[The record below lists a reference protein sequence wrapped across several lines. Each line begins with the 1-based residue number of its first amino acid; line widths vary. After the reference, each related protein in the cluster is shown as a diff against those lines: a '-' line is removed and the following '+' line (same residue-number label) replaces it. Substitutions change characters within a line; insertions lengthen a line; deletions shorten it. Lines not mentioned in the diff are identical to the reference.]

1 MNKKNSKHITL
12 IIDVFSISAL
22 ILIISNFL
30 LDCNQSSCFVLLD
43 RVKFFPWTDYSE
55 NLVGGVNISRGY
67 KFGYD
72 FSQPHFPGIYL
83 YLGLIF
89 KIIGLNNIPISDLLA
104 YSSIVI
110 SSLAMMLM
118 VLLFY
123 RTTYG
128 EAASYIIGIIAFLT
142 LHMNTT
148 FVMSETLAFWLT
160 VPLITSSIKYLEFE
174 KFGSEIL
181 LLPLIITFA
190 GLGFWGISVFPYL
203 MILIKEGV
211 KLNEFILREKNKI
224 LVFVLTLGALIFLT
238 AWGVSDFKKVYFWS
252 VEINKVIRPD
262 YVLNIKKSFRDFF
275 VAEDFNIRI
284 INIFSVLCFVLVL
297 KIKEKITGRTTI
309 FLIIIASSIVWRV
322 SGGYKVLPLLSIV
335 LGVLLYLWQCK
346 AERADNFCKKNKI
359 IIMIILVSVAAI
371 LSRNSVGK
379 INPQQ
384 SGDTYYTDDDLCR
397 VNSTT
402 KCLCVQVM
410 VFGPQA
416 YLFNDIRQCKYQ
428 MNTWADR
435 LGTSGQYLEII
446 NKSIDKKEGAYLI
459 PPDEFTRDDSVLL
472 SIIGKIKK
480 TYTCAS
486 KVNGFVLCKGDL

>member
-128 EAASYIIGIIAFLT
+128 EAASYIIAIIAFLT

-148 FVMSETLAFWLT
+148 FVMSETLAF
-160 VPLITSSIKYLEFE
+160 
-174 KFGSEIL
+174 
-181 LLPLIITFA
+181 
-190 GLGFWGISVFPYL
+190 
-203 MILIKEGV
+203 
-211 KLNEFILREKNKI
+211 
-224 LVFVLTLGALIFLT
+224 
-238 AWGVSDFKKVYFWS
+238 
-252 VEINKVIRPD
+252 
-262 YVLNIKKSFRDFF
+262 
-275 VAEDFNIRI
+275 
-284 INIFSVLCFVLVL
+284 
-297 KIKEKITGRTTI
+297 
-309 FLIIIASSIVWRV
+309 
-322 SGGYKVLPLLSIV
+322 
-335 LGVLLYLWQCK
+335 
-346 AERADNFCKKNKI
+346 
-359 IIMIILVSVAAI
+359 
-371 LSRNSVGK
+371 
-379 INPQQ
+379 
-384 SGDTYYTDDDLCR
+384 
-397 VNSTT
+397 
-402 KCLCVQVM
+402 
-410 VFGPQA
+410 
-416 YLFNDIRQCKYQ
+416 
-428 MNTWADR
+428 
-435 LGTSGQYLEII
+435 
-446 NKSIDKKEGAYLI
+446 
-459 PPDEFTRDDSVLL
+459 
-472 SIIGKIKK
+472 
-480 TYTCAS
+480 
-486 KVNGFVLCKGDL
+486 